1 MQNGFPLEI
10 IIRPASLPAMV
21 SHPKKEH
28 ADDDDPDTKKKKA
41 KAARALSKL
50 FTKKGKE

>member
-10 IIRPASLPAMV
+10 IIRPAAMPMLM
-21 SHPKKEH
+21 HAKKEGH
-28 ADDDDPDTKKKKA
+28 EDEPEDKKKKA

-50 FTKKGKE
+50 FAKKEGKD